1 VRSGSERSLGGVS
14 GRCVGS
20 IVIPFGLVMIR
31 VPGKTLLL
39 RAVRIEA
46 TISNETFWK
55 PGRVRK

>member
-1 VRSGSERSLGGVS
+1 
-14 GRCVGS
+14 
-20 IVIPFGLVMIR
+20 VIPFGLVMIR